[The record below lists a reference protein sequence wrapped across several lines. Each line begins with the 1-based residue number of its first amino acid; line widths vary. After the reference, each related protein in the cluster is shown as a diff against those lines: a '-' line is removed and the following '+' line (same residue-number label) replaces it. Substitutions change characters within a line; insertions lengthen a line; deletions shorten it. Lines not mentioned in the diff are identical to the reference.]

1 MVPEATPILAFAAI
15 LLGIVAAAAN
25 GDAWWF
31 FAGVI
36 AVVFL
41 IEKPVDA
48 A

>member
-1 MVPEATPILAFAAI
+1 MAKDPTPVLAFAAI

-36 AVVFL
+36 ALVLL
-41 IEKPVDA
+41 IEKPLDA
-48 A
+48 